1 MEFERIRAEGLLA
14 HSLYEE
20 LTPADRAALDA
31 ELAKDADLRADAA
44 DLRALIDAIPVAP
57 VATNVDML
65 PNVRRALKSPAGA
78 RTRFGAGG
86 KWAAVA
92 AGLIAV
98 AAALFVGAQYAFD
111 SGDTTVAQQETNATD
126 PLASDLTQARALAAD
141 RQYADAYQIL
151 TALLEAEP
159 ASPAAGEAQL
169 LRAQIAFDELR
180 LYPQAYEAYD
190 DLRVN
195 HRELYRAGADNHL
208 RFELLDESRRLTQ
221 FASLEALDA
230 ARARGEFGEYERVVA
245 ENPATYVAQLAAVEM
260 ARVAGDDIDGDSV
273 PMLTAME
280 RALEQCTN
288 PVAEAQLKLEVAH
301 LYRESAGETEKARVL
316 YQDVADTGPTVLAQA
331 AQTSLAELG
340 Q

>member
-14 HSLYEE
+14 QSFYEE
-20 LTPADRAALDA
+20 LAPADRAALEA
-31 ELAKDADLRADAA
+31 ELAKDAEFRADAA
-44 DLRALIDAIPVAP
+44 DLRAMINAIPVTAI
-57 VATNVDML
+57 ASDVDLL
-65 PNVRRALKSPAGA
+65 PQVRRAIKSPAG
-78 RTRFGAGG
+78 TRLGTRG
-86 KWAAVA
+86 KWAAIA

-98 AAALFVGAQYAFD
+98 AAALFVGTQYALD
-111 SGDTTVAQQETNATD
+111 SGDTLIAQQETNTAD
-126 PLASDLTQARALAAD
+126 PLATDLAQARALAAE
-141 RQYADAYQIL
+141 RQYADAYQLL
-151 TALLEAEP
+151 TASLETAP
-159 ASPAAGEAQL
+159 ASPSAGEAQL

-180 LYPQAYEAYD
+180 LYPQAFEAYD

-195 HRELYRAGADNHL
+195 HRDLYRAGAENHL

-260 ARVAGDDIDGDSV
+260 ARMAGGDIDSDSV
-273 PMLTAME
+273 PMVTAME
-280 RALEQCTN
+280 RALEQCTD

-301 LYRESAGETEKARVL
+301 LYRESAGDAEKARVL
-316 YQDVADTGPTVLAQA
+316 YQDVADTGYTALAQA

-340 Q
+340 R